1 MKRSKMI
8 QLLTDRIIL
17 SHVFLKHDPKKAGK
31 IMLEAIEKAGMLPPL
46 VKQDFLDSDNQDYAF
61 MSEWEPEDE

>member
-31 IMLEAIEKAGMLPPL
+31 IMLEAIERAGMLPPSYNTR
-46 VKQDFLDSDNQDYAF
+46 LDNGLEVR
-61 MSEWEPEDE
+61 MLGWEPEDE